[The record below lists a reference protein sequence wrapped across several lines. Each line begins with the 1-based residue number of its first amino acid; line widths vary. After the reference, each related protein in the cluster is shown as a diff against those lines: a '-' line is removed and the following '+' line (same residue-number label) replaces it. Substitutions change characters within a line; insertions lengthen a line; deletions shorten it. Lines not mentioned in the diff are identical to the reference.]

1 MPKIPSEL
9 IMPLVAVFIIVTAV
23 IYYKL
28 KARFKNGELIQT
40 ILVDNRLVL
49 VTSLHQGSGSG
60 LGSTARG
67 TNYIRLKIIDSETG
81 QSLGK
86 KILSPQ
92 YEIRMAVNGVCWFSL
107 NRARY
112 QERADQSLIGLDLV
126 SLRQIFDEDQLKK
139 ALGIARKESFSNM
152 SFDQESAG
160 ILITDASGFKH
171 RFNCAD
177 LQASGIS
184 RKTVTPYESAIS
196 NPVLRLNKF
205 HFERLPNAERYQL
218 FFDKKEVHEN
228 QSFVNPICLF
238 TIEQENALIFFHQRD
253 LNGQSESYISVA
265 RAKESSVSEIQ
276 ALTAASKSKL
286 GIAFAGETDNHFFVS
301 TRHAIRDVVLA
312 IDKSTAS
319 VNWTNKG

>member
-1 MPKIPSEL
+1 MPKIPNEL

-28 KARFKNGELIQT
+28 KARFKKGELIQT

-49 VTSLHQGSGSG
+49 VTSLHQGSGGRLS
-60 LGSTARG
+60 STARG
-67 TNYIRLKIIDSETG
+67 TNYIRLKIVDAETG

-92 YEIRMAVNGVCWFSL
+92 YEIRMAVNGICWFSL
-107 NRARY
+107 NRARH

-126 SLRQIFDEDQLKK
+126 SLREVFDEDQLKK
-139 ALGIARKESFSNM
+139 ALGIVHKESFNNM
-152 SFDQESAG
+152 SFEQESAA

-184 RKTVTPYESAIS
+184 RKTVTPYESAS
-196 NPVLRLNKF
+196 SDPVLCLNKF
-205 HFERLPNAERYQL
+205 HFERMPNSERYQL
-218 FFDKKEVHEN
+218 FYDKKAVHEN

-238 TIEQENALIFFHQRD
+238 SCEQENALVFFHQRD

-265 RAKESSVSEIQ
+265 RTKEASVSEIQ
-276 ALTAASKSKL
+276 VLTAAPKSKL
-286 GIAFAGETDNHFFVS
+286 AIALAGETNEQFFIS
-301 TRHAIRDVVLA
+301 TRHAKQDVVIA
-312 IDKSTAS
+312 IDKSTAKLIWACR
-319 VNWTNKG
+319 N